1 MVNSYSQHEERKEF
15 YNVILKGK
23 NQLKFLFVSPWKK
36 FITSAG
42 SKMERSTTFPMKHS
56 GWALLSAE
64 GWPCYRW
71 VGRWRR
77 CLAVRRTEGNFT
89 AATGVAL
96 NLINLNAGK
105 ECVKATG
112 GNIQIY
118 INIHIAAE
126 IGSLRSVVGVSGSL
140 TSGRNQCSRVFNS
153 WNTFFVTSWPLY
165 LCLPFA
171 GGSVGTIELA
181 KSQPR
186 THFCPPLP
194 SRWTTS
200 WLSQETANDWLNNQR
215 VFSGSSRP

>member
-1 MVNSYSQHEERKEF
+1 MLSWDKCFNWNDNDLRLDYWCHYFSFSADIWKLLWLIPPQHVERNEF

-23 NQLKFLFVSPWKK
+23 NQLKFHFVSPWKK

-140 TSGRNQCSRVFNS
+140 TSGRNQCIRVFNS
-153 WNTFFVTSWPLY
+153 WNTFFRNFVALVLVFT
-165 LCLPFA
+165 
-171 GGSVGTIELA
+171 
-181 KSQPR
+181 
-186 THFCPPLP
+186 FCWWF
-194 SRWTTS
+194 RWNYRIS
-200 WLSQETANDWLNNQR
+200 
-215 VFSGSSRP
+215 